1 MDVRAAALAFPASA
15 ALALLAV
22 RGRAVF
28 EGEGARAFLVLAATG
43 AAALGTAVAAAVR
56 ERRRRLPAVSA
67 QVAALLRGIAT
78 PLGDAAVAFDP
89 LGRLVWAND
98 AAVALS
104 GYAPEALLGRGRQA
118 LGDDLAVLL
127 RGLGHGPAAGRV
139 AIATPAGRVPADAAA
154 VRVPGAPPLDVAAL
168 RVLPPEAEADAP
180 AVEDADIVPDP
191 PPALESPL
199 VARAI
204 ASVSAELRA
213 PLARA
218 SASAA
223 LLRLVL
229 PGGQDAAGDHLARI
243 EDGLR
248 EAEATLAALTA
259 PLQPPA
265 PVAVD
270 VDALLS
276 EALAGV
282 AFAPGVRIRRVAA
295 GAIALAD
302 GVQLRQALRHLL
314 RIAAAAMPSGGDLG
328 LRSARRG
335 AEVVLEIA
343 DTGAGAEPSLDLP
356 LAERLVAAQRG
367 RLERAAVPGRG
378 AVCRLVLPAA
388 PARLRAARSA
398 V

>member
-139 AIATPAGRVPADAAA
+139 A
-154 VRVPGAPPLDVAAL
+154 
-168 RVLPPEAEADAP
+168 
-180 AVEDADIVPDP
+180 
-191 PPALESPL
+191 S
-199 VARAI
+199 
-204 ASVSAELRA
+204 
-213 PLARA
+213 A

-302 GVQLRQALRHLL
+302 GVQLR
-314 RIAAAAMPSGGDLG
+314 
-328 LRSARRG
+328 
-335 AEVVLEIA
+335 
-343 DTGAGAEPSLDLP
+343 
-356 LAERLVAAQRG
+356 
-367 RLERAAVPGRG
+367 
-378 AVCRLVLPAA
+378 
-388 PARLRAARSA
+388 
-398 V
+398 